1 MGSDDLTARMYFDQG
16 RKSFA
21 NQDYDSAADK
31 FKLAVNQDPM
41 FIEAHQYLAES
52 FTKVGYRHRARK
64 AWEALMR
71 IVKNESQLAEIRQK
85 LNEL

>member
-1 MGSDDLTARMYFDQG
+1 MYFDQG

-21 NQDYDSAADK
+21 SQDYDGAADK
-31 FKLAVNQDPM
+31 FKLATNHDPM

-52 FTKVGYRHRARK
+52 FMKVGYRHRARK
-64 AWEALMR
+64 ALEALLR
-71 IVKNESQLAEIRQK
+71 IAKDEALVREVRQK